1 VAQNANPSQDYLLVE
16 FAKVMLRDE
25 LPLESLLAVAFDRLS
40 APAALL
46 RAVVFARED
55 ATGPW
60 AAVAS
65 AGDGVSVWSNENLAR
80 HLNAVAEP
88 ASPDG
93 LLLVPLRTT
102 GRQVGVL
109 VLVGA
114 DSAKPVTVDPG
125 ILLGLSLCLA
135 GSIHREIAQRD
146 RLFSERSTRA
156 IRRLFEEGSRADSV
170 EDAGKVLARVAAE
183 AFETERAGMYVTDS
197 NGLISFAVGIGISA
211 ELSAALTRS
220 LLGKVAADSPVWQ
233 VLERNAGPSLVE
245 VASASGTRPG
255 GFVQT
260 LALQSYVA
268 IPLLSDAGALGMV
281 ICGDASR
288 QRAWSTREA
297 ELAQQFALEG
307 ALVVDAARLRAAER
321 AQLAE
326 VTHQAFHDRLTGLAN
341 RALFLDRTQQALALG
356 LRDATGVAMLLIDL
370 DDFKQVN
377 DTFGHHY
384 GDVLLQQV
392 ARRLRALLRDSD
404 SVARLGGDEFAIL
417 LTGDAGIEQA
427 RLLAAEVEAQIAMPV
442 DVDAISLQVVPSIG
456 IALFPG
462 HGSDA
467 RALVRAA
474 DTAMYT
480 AKRSG
485 SGPTVYDSSQYRS
498 TLDKLTIFT
507 QLRQAIGNDELR
519 LHYQPKLNLRTNT
532 ISGVEAL
539 IRWQHP
545 LRGLLGPDQF
555 LSVAESTGLIDP
567 LTEWVLSA
575 AVAQWT
581 RWSQTGVLLDLAVNV
596 SARNL
601 LNSGFFDQLS
611 ELLEVSGVGRHLI
624 LEITETAVMLEPE
637 RAAHRLADVRKL
649 GVRVSMDDFG
659 TGYSSLTQ
667 LRQLPLDELKID
679 RLLVR
684 DVATNELDVAVM
696 ETIVGLG
703 HRLHLNVVA
712 EGVEDSGT
720 LDVVRRL
727 GCDDAQGYHIARP
740 MLAEQLSVLRH
751 EPVRVAPLLPLAV
764 GAPVGAVAAT

>member
-1 VAQNANPSQDYLLVE
+1 VAGN
-16 FAKVMLRDE
+16 
-25 LPLESLLAVAFDRLS
+25 
-40 APAALL
+40 
-46 RAVVFARED
+46 
-55 ATGPW
+55 
-60 AAVAS
+60 
-65 AGDGVSVWSNENLAR
+65 
-80 HLNAVAEP
+80 
-88 ASPDG
+88 
-93 LLLVPLRTT
+93 
-102 GRQVGVL
+102 
-109 VLVGA
+109 
-114 DSAKPVTVDPG
+114 
-125 ILLGLSLCLA
+125 
-135 GSIHREIAQRD
+135 
-146 RLFSERSTRA
+146 
-156 IRRLFEEGSRADSV
+156 
-170 EDAGKVLARVAAE
+170 
-183 AFETERAGMYVTDS
+183 
-197 NGLISFAVGIGISA
+197 
-211 ELSAALTRS
+211 
-220 LLGKVAADSPVWQ
+220 
-233 VLERNAGPSLVE
+233 
-245 VASASGTRPG
+245 SGTRPG

-260 LALQSYVA
+260 LAMLSYVA
-268 IPLLSDAGALGMV
+268 IPLLSDGRPLGMV
-281 ICGDASR
+281 ICGDASQ
-288 QRAWSTREA
+288 QRAWSPREA

-321 AQLAE
+321 AQLAA
-326 VTHQAFHDRLTGLAN
+326 VTHQAFHDRLTGLPN
-341 RALFLDRTQQALALG
+341 RALFLDRAQQALALAIRNG
-356 LRDATGVAMLLIDL
+356 TGVSMLLIDL

-377 DTFGHHY
+377 DTLGHHY
-384 GDVLLQQV
+384 GDVLLQEV
-392 ARRLRALLRDSD
+392 ARRLLAMLRDSD

-427 RLLAAEVEAQIAMPV
+427 RLIAAKIEAQIAMPV
-442 DVDAISLQVVPSIG
+442 DVDGICVQVVSSIG
-456 IALFPG
+456 IALFPD

-467 RALVRAA
+467 RALVRSA

-480 AKRSG
+480 AKRAG

-507 QLRQAIGNDELR
+507 ELRHALGNDELR

-545 LRGLLGPDQF
+545 GRGLLGPDQF

-567 LTEWVLSA
+567 LTEWVLTA

-581 RWSQTGVLLDLAVNV
+581 RWSRTDVLLDLAVNV

-601 LNSGFFDQLS
+601 LNNGFFDQLG
-611 ELLEVSGVGRHLI
+611 ELLEMSGIARHLI

-659 TGYSSLTQ
+659 AGYSSLTQ

-712 EGVEDSGT
+712 EGVEDGGT

-764 GAPVGAVAAT
+764 GAPVGSGVAT